1 MDFVL
6 SLYYRNEIQNPKIM
20 QGKNFVGTKNNPKE
34 TPEEFLAVLKRLDAV
49 CGRVQLERGE

>member
-1 MDFVL
+1 
-6 SLYYRNEIQNPKIM
+6 M

-49 CGRVQLERGE
+49 CARVQLEKGEEGTPHLQWMVSLKKNHT